1 MKTIRFNTKRLYT
14 KAGQRIVATLHD
26 DGVVTFFDHDRM
38 VHGEFEFIKGA
49 EDLFNQVTVMDAY
62 DHYRAPGTGRAW
74 KDGMQ
79 RGGCNT
85 DLGELA

>member
-1 MKTIRFNTKRLYT
+1 MKTIRFNTKRKYT
-14 KAGQRIVATLHD
+14 AAGQRIVATLHD

-38 VHGEFEFIKGA
+38 VDGEFEARFEA
-49 EDLFNQVTVMDAY
+49 EFNQATIMDAY
-62 DHYRAPGTGRAW
+62 DHYRAPGTARSRA
-74 KDGMQ
+74 DGMM